1 MISKNGGFWILVI
14 ALLFAT
20 SAGLAQSNLKY
31 DHASVLNSPVDEK
44 TAVRFFYD
52 PPGEY
57 FHKPLVFRVAKE
69 GDPLLNT
76 APIREEGRTAYIS
89 VSEMRELVQR
99 LGRLDLA
106 WQESE
111 TVEALG
117 SYKNLPVF
125 DDMEILVA
133 LSHGTAKA
141 HITPKTICRTLRP
154 LDAALK
160 TPRALWELQIFRLNY
175 GCKVPGFQPD
185 AYPDHY

>member
-1 MISKNGGFWILVI
+1 MRKRRCV
-14 ALLFAT
+14 
-20 SAGLAQSNLKY
+20 
-31 DHASVLNSPVDEK
+31 
-44 TAVRFFYD
+44 FFFD

-57 FHKPLVFRVAKE
+57 FHKPLVLCVVKE

-76 APIREEGRTAYIS
+76 APIREEGRTAYVS
-89 VSEMRELVQR
+89 LSEMRELVQR

-125 DDMEILVA
+125 DDMETLIA
-133 LSHGTAKA
+133 FSHGTAKA
-141 HITPKTICRTLRP
+141 HIAPKIICRTLQP

-175 GCKVPGFQPD
+175 GCKVPGFKAD
-185 AYPDHY
+185 AYPDHF